1 MSEGVGKNLAERIAL
16 LLHENETEASDF
28 SSLRSSVEKINERLS
43 RIEMRLDSTTNNRQ
57 TAILNS
63 QPLHSSQE
71 KFLNLQEIADDI
83 ISNTQNEK
91 ACPYEPTSKPCDHCA
106 MCNSRGF

>member
-1 MSEGVGKNLAERIAL
+1 MNEGASKNLAERIAI
-16 LLHENETEASDF
+16 LLHENETEANDF

-43 RIEMRLDSTTNNRQ
+43 RIEIRLDSTTNNPQ

-63 QPLHSSQE
+63 QSLHSSQE
-71 KFLNLQEIADDI
+71 KFLNLQEIADEI
-83 ISNTQNEK
+83 INNTQKEK
-91 ACPYEPTSKPCDHCA
+91 ACPYEPTGKPCDHCA